1 MTNINKYKF
10 FDPTTGK
17 NQEKLDKLEDVDVD
31 NRVALAERQ
40 KILAKER
47 AEMAYMEMVSPEE
60 AQRHAL
66 KFMYEDITRPA
77 AKKETLTAPLPDPS
91 VHLVGGFRH
100 DDSAHKAFLAETR
113 ARQLQVDSVRKVK
126 DDPMAAFGKVQSQMQ
141 RQVLMDPTFLRNLK
155 KQTAT
160 PPTAISKLVVK
171 PIQVVEKRV
180 RHDSDD
186 EKCPSPCH
194 LPDDTRANEPALSA
208 P

>member
-17 NQEKLDKLEDVDVD
+17 NQEKLDKLEDVDVG

-47 AEMAYMEMVSPEE
+47 EEMAYMEMVSPEE
-60 AQRHAL
+60 AKRHAL
-66 KFMYEDITRPA
+66 QFMYEDITRPA
-77 AKKETLTAPLPDPS
+77 AKKETLPAPLPDPS

-113 ARQLQVDSVRKVK
+113 AKQLQVDSVRKVK
-126 DDPMAAFGKVQSQMQ
+126 DDPMATFGKVQSQM
-141 RQVLMDPTFLRNLK
+141 LMNPTFKRNLK

-186 EKCPSPCH
+186 EK
-194 LPDDTRANEPALSA
+194 
-208 P
+208 